1 MTKKEEKTNVVTE
14 TDFLAYERVREEGLF
29 NMLTPEAREMTGLD
43 YDTYVEI
50 ISNYG
55 ELAKQYLDKDHAD
68 REFGY

>member
-1 MTKKEEKTNVVTE
+1 
-14 TDFLAYERVREEGLF
+14 
-29 NMLTPEAREMTGLD
+29 MLTPEARKMTGLD